1 MGQLIIMDALMFP
14 NQKPLDLYKIDIFIF
29 LYSISIFMTEAV
41 AQVMHSPTLNTVL
54 MIEDVLKEA
63 KEIIKIAELK
73 RRLPRK
79 VMHSTVVQ
87 VLDYLQESGKILI
100 TTKGILWIYR
110 PPAELE
116 KLKQGGLEL

>member
-1 MGQLIIMDALMFP
+1 
-14 NQKPLDLYKIDIFIF
+14 
-29 LYSISIFMTEAV
+29 MTKTT
-41 AQVMHSPTLNTVL
+41 QVQIMHSPTLNTVL
-54 MIEDVLKEA
+54 MIEKVLQEA
-63 KEIIKIAELK
+63 KEIIKISELK

-79 VMHSTVVQ
+79 VMHNTIVQ